1 MNHLKSIID
10 IKCSDLNDFPYKSK
24 RNLNKPYDFAGDN
37 LMKVPFYKTIQKVYF
52 NWEFQVITQTNYNY
66 YIIFKVNNTDFVE

>member
-1 MNHLKSIID
+1 
-10 IKCSDLNDFPYKSK
+10 
-24 RNLNKPYDFAGDN
+24 
-37 LMKVPFYKTIQKVYF
+37 MKVPFYKTIQKVYF